1 MSKIKFLMILC
12 IIGIAGKINAQQ
24 QVSKVEVKN
33 AAINTLYNKADVL
46 NRLSDTEIDTVY
58 GFTNN
63 KK

>member
-1 MSKIKFLMILC
+1 MNCKKQNCRF
-12 IIGIAGKINAQQ
+12 IAAGLI
-24 QVSKVEVKN
+24 EVKN